1 MLSAMIS
8 PPRLSVVR
16 TGRQASYQAERGR
29 VKRAN
34 QQEYSRNLARRS
46 FVSTRNCSAV
56 RTTVMKLSYTRA
68 VPAPQRHRGLAANG
82 GPLDRSSFVPL
93 YYQLQE
99 VLKEQIESGTW
110 GTGEALPSE
119 PELARRFG
127 VSRVV
132 VRQALAILE
141 DDRQIVRLKG
151 RGTFVA
157 EPKLDA
163 RAGGLSRSL
172 VVPRPAEV
180 AIQTLDVRTAHVEES
195 IRGELQAGPDDEILR
210 ITTCLSLRGV
220 PLSISYSFFRRAEA
234 EWLEAAVHPGRNVPA
249 GLVLA
254 DHGIEL
260 AQARIA
266 VETSQCGQ
274 FEADRFG
281 IPHRASVFLA
291 VCTEFRRDGA
301 ATRPFEVARV
311 EYRGDLLRFRLEVS
325 DGGPGAME
333 AMWELTDP
341 AVAGPSAPARA

>member
-1 MLSAMIS
+1 MS
-8 PPRLSVVR
+8 
-16 TGRQASYQAERGR
+16 
-29 VKRAN
+29 
-34 QQEYSRNLARRS
+34 YSRPVPMPRRQQAADGDGAR
-46 FVSTRNCSAV
+46 
-56 RTTVMKLSYTRA
+56 
-68 VPAPQRHRGLAANG
+68 
-82 GPLDRSSFVPL
+82 LDRSSFVPL

-110 GTGEALPSE
+110 ATGEALPSE

-141 DDRQIVRLKG
+141 DDRQIVRIKG

-172 VVPRPAEV
+172 VLPRPADV
-180 AIQTLDVRTAHVEES
+180 AIQTLDVRGAHVEDS
-195 IRGELQAGPDDEILR
+195 IRGELGAGPDEEILR
-210 ITTCLSLRGV
+210 VTTCLSLRGV

-234 EWLEAAVHPGRNVPA
+234 AWLEAAIHPGRNVPS

-254 DHGIEL
+254 DHGVEL

-291 VCTEFRRDGA
+291 FCTEFRHDGP

-325 DGGPGAME
+325 EAGPGAME
-333 AMWELTDP
+333 AVWELTDP
-341 AVAGPSAPARA
+341 AVAQP

>member
-1 MLSAMIS
+1 M
-8 PPRLSVVR
+8 
-16 TGRQASYQAERGR
+16 
-29 VKRAN
+29 
-34 QQEYSRNLARRS
+34 
-46 FVSTRNCSAV
+46 
-56 RTTVMKLSYTRA
+56 
-68 VPAPQRHRGLAANG
+68 
-82 GPLDRSSFVPL
+82 PL

-99 VLKEQIESGTW
+99 VLKEQIESGVW

-141 DDRQIVRLKG
+141 DDRQIVRIKG

-172 VVPRPAEV
+172 LLPRPAEV
-180 AIQTLDVRTAHVEES
+180 AIEVLDVRTAHVEDS
-195 IRGELQAGPDDEILR
+195 IRAELQAGAGEEVLR
-210 ITTCLSLRGV
+210 ITSCLSLRGV
-220 PLSISYSFFRRAEA
+220 PLSISYSFFRRTEA
-234 EWLEAAVHPGRNVPA
+234 DWLEAVVHAGRIVPA
-249 GLVLA
+249 DLVLA

-260 AQARIA
+260 AQARVA

-281 IPHRASVFLA
+281 IPHRTAVFLA
-291 VCTEFRRDGA
+291 VCTEFRRDGDT
-301 ATRPFEVARV
+301 TRPFEVARV

-325 DGGPGAME
+325 ADRPGAME
-333 AMWELTDP
+333 ALWELTEPP
-341 AVAGPSAPARA
+341 AAPR

>member
-1 MLSAMIS
+1 MDAALARLSA
-8 PPRLSVVR
+8 
-16 TGRQASYQAERGR
+16 QAA
-29 VKRAN
+29 RACPI
-34 QQEYSRNLARRS
+34 LAS
-46 FVSTRNCSAV
+46 
-56 RTTVMKLSYTRA
+56 MPIPLSYGAST
-68 VPAPQRHRGLAANG
+68 PAGAA
-82 GPLDRSSFVPL
+82 LDRTSFVPL

-99 VLKEQIESGTW
+99 VLKEQIESGVW
-110 GTGEALPSE
+110 APGEALPSE

-127 VSRVV
+127 ISRVV

-141 DDRQIVRLKG
+141 DDRQIVRIKG

-172 VVPRPAEV
+172 LLPRPPDV
-180 AIQTLDVRTAHVEES
+180 AIQTLDVRATHVEDS
-195 IRGELQAGPDDEILR
+195 IRGELEAGPDEEVLR
-210 ITTCLSLRGV
+210 VTTCLSLRAV

-234 EWLEAAVHPGRNVPA
+234 GWLEEAVHPGRNVPA

-260 AQARIA
+260 AHARIA
-266 VETSQCGQ
+266 METSQCGQ

-291 VCTEFRRDGA
+291 VCTEFRSVDG

-325 DGGPGAME
+325 AARPDSIE
-333 AMWELTDP
+333 AVWELTEP
-341 AVAGPSAPARA
+341 AVGHVGPAPLRS

>member
-1 MLSAMIS
+1 
-8 PPRLSVVR
+8 
-16 TGRQASYQAERGR
+16 
-29 VKRAN
+29 
-34 QQEYSRNLARRS
+34 
-46 FVSTRNCSAV
+46 
-56 RTTVMKLSYTRA
+56 LSYTRA
-68 VPAPQRHRGLAANG
+68 VPAPQRHRLLLGNG

-99 VLKEQIESGTW
+99 VLKEQIESGVW
-110 GTGEALPSE
+110 STGEALPSE

-141 DDRQIVRLKG
+141 DDRQIVRVKG

-172 VVPRPAEV
+172 VVPRPPEV
-180 AIQTLDVRTAHVEES
+180 AIQALDVRPVHVEDS
-195 IRGELQAGPDDEILR
+195 IRTELEAEPDDEILR
-210 ITTCLSLRGV
+210 ITSCLSLRSV
-220 PLSISYSFFRRAEA
+220 PLSISYSFFRRTEA
-234 EWLEAAVHPGRNVPA
+234 DWLEAGVHPGRVVPA
-249 GLVLA
+249 GLVLS

-281 IPHRASVFLA
+281 IPHRAAVFLA
-291 VCTEFRRDGA
+291 VCTEFRRDGD

-325 DGGPGAME
+325 AGGPGAME
-333 AMWELTDP
+333 ALWELTDSAL
-341 AVAGPSAPARA
+341 AVAPPGPPGAGAPPPPR

>member
-1 MLSAMIS
+1 M
-8 PPRLSVVR
+8 
-16 TGRQASYQAERGR
+16 
-29 VKRAN
+29 
-34 QQEYSRNLARRS
+34 
-46 FVSTRNCSAV
+46 
-56 RTTVMKLSYTRA
+56 
-68 VPAPQRHRGLAANG
+68 PAPQRHRGPVGNG
-82 GPLDRSSFVPL
+82 GALTGSSFVPL

-110 GTGEALPSE
+110 TTGEALPSE

-141 DDRQIVRLKG
+141 DDRQIVRVKG

-180 AIQTLDVRTAHVEES
+180 AIQALDVRTAHVEES
-195 IRGELQAGPDDEILR
+195 IRGELEAGADEAILR
-210 ITTCLSLRGV
+210 VTTCLSLRGV

-249 GLVLA
+249 DLVLA

-281 IPHRASVFLA
+281 IPIA
-291 VCTEFRRDGA
+291 RRSSSPSA
-301 ATRPFEVARV
+301 PSSAATATATRPFEVARV
-311 EYRGDLLRFRLEVS
+311 EYRGDLLRFRLELVRRRAGR
-325 DGGPGAME
+325 DGGHVGADGPGRRRGADG
-333 AMWELTDP
+333 AARPRLT
-341 AVAGPSAPARA
+341 RR

>member
-1 MLSAMIS
+1 
-8 PPRLSVVR
+8 
-16 TGRQASYQAERGR
+16 
-29 VKRAN
+29 
-34 QQEYSRNLARRS
+34 
-46 FVSTRNCSAV
+46 
-56 RTTVMKLSYTRA
+56 
-68 VPAPQRHRGLAANG
+68 
-82 GPLDRSSFVPL
+82 VPL

-99 VLKEQIESGTW
+99 VLKEQIESGVW
-110 GTGEALPSE
+110 ATGEALPSE

-127 VSRVV
+127 ISRVV

-141 DDRQIVRLKG
+141 DDRQIVRIKG
-151 RGTFVA
+151 RGTFVS
-157 EPKLDA
+157 EPKMDA

-180 AIQTLDVRTAHVEES
+180 AIQALDVRAAHVEDS
-195 IRGELQAGPDDEILR
+195 IRGELQAGPDEQILR
-210 ITTCLSLRGV
+210 VTTCLSLRAV

-234 EWLEAAVHPGRNVPA
+234 EWLEAAVHPGRNIP
-249 GLVLA
+249 GDLVLS

-291 VCTEFRRDGA
+291 MCTEFRRDGD

-325 DGGPGAME
+325 AAGPGGLE

-341 AVAGPSAPARA
+341 AVGGLAAPAPARS